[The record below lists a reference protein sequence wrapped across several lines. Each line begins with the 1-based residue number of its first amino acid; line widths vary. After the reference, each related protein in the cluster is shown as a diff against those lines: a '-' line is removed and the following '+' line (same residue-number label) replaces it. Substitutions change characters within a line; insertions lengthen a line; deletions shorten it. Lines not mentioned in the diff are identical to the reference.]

1 MATSKSP
8 SKQTKFIAGA
18 SVFSGRPD
26 PTWPVDA
33 EFAARLQ
40 QLWNSLP
47 SYGGSLP
54 AAPPLGYRGCF
65 LRDEIGAQWFAYRG
79 VVKFTSLPH
88 SETRTDQDRQFER
101 LLFSS
106 APTGL
111 IPPQLV
117 ADEFD

>member
-1 MATSKSP
+1 M
-8 SKQTKFIAGA
+8 QFVAGA

-33 EFAARLQ
+33 EFADRLW

-47 SYGGSLP
+47 THDGSLP

-65 LRDEIGAQWFAYRG
+65 LREETGVEWFAYRG
-79 VVKFTSLPH
+79 VVKFTSPPH
-88 SETRTDQDRQFER
+88 SETRADKERQFER
-101 LLFSS
+101 LLLSS
-106 APTGL
+106 APAGL